1 MIERLTMLDAV
12 VIGDA
17 AGPTI
22 HGPWSGYHGL
32 SGIVVE
38 ASFVYGADGTDVTA
52 HLQTSLDGGANWIDI
67 MAFLFATTTLR
78 SVMAVEH
85 GVQATPI
92 APLDV
97 GLADD
102 TVQNLIIGDRFQV
115 SLTTV
120 GNYTGVTTLT
130 MNMLPKTG

>member
-1 MIERLTMLDAV
+1 MIERLEMLSAV
-12 VIGDA
+12 AIGNA

-32 SGIVVE
+32 SGLVVE
-38 ASFVYGADGTDVTA
+38 ARFVYGADGTDVTA
-52 HLQTSLDGGANWIDI
+52 HLQTSLDGGDNWIDI
-67 MAFLFATTTLR
+67 MAFLFATTSLR

-85 GVQATPI
+85 GLQATPVT
-92 APLDV
+92 PLTV
-97 GLADD
+97 GLADN
-102 TVQNLIIGDRFQV
+102 TTQNLIIGDRFRV

-120 GNYTGVTTLT
+120 GNYTGTTTLT

>member
-1 MIERLTMLDAV
+1 MIERLTLLDAV
-12 VIGDA
+12 TIGDA
-17 AGPTI
+17 AGPVI
-22 HGPWSGYHGL
+22 YGPFSGYHGL

-38 ASFVYGADGTDVTA
+38 ASFVYGANGTDVTA
-52 HLQTSLDGGANWIDI
+52 HLQTSLDGGDNWIDI

-85 GVQATPI
+85 GVQSTPVV
-92 APLDV
+92 PLDV

-115 SLTTV
+115 SLTIV
-120 GNYTGVTTLT
+120 GNYTGTTTLT